1 MKNKK
6 TLTGQ
11 IFTLIRNLS
20 SLLQVA
26 CFIYSFACVFYWF
39 ISLTDLRF
47 VENLDFLF
55 IDVFDF
61 IQTFYNQDH
70 YMSGVADLTG
80 IIACAIFII
89 IAIFL
94 HFVINFIEY
103 QEELYYINLKKKRK
117 LDDLLAQKQIE
128 QEYIMEMR
136 KYNRFIILVNF
147 KIQQIKSYLFENNNI
162 TKDDLTN
169 MEKNLLNELFNT
181 LDPQYILAKTQNTE
195 NSFFIVGNLENT
207 HQCLKNITLTIQELS
222 KKYSNLNI
230 TISHDIAFNA
240 ISNKTNLKEELE
252 FLQKIMQLNY
262 NDSILTTS
270 LFKTCFELISKSKI
284 NFTVL
289 GTFQFL
295 IAGKNQNYELYSIKL
310 QN

>member
-1 MKNKK
+1 
-6 TLTGQ
+6 
-11 IFTLIRNLS
+11 
-20 SLLQVA
+20 
-26 CFIYSFACVFYWF
+26 
-39 ISLTDLRF
+39 
-47 VENLDFLF
+47 
-55 IDVFDF
+55 
-61 IQTFYNQDH
+61 
-70 YMSGVADLTG
+70 
-80 IIACAIFII
+80 
-89 IAIFL
+89 
-94 HFVINFIEY
+94 
-103 QEELYYINLKKKRK
+103 
-117 LDDLLAQKQIE
+117 
-128 QEYIMEMR
+128 
-136 KYNRFIILVNF
+136 
-147 KIQQIKSYLFENNNI
+147 
-162 TKDDLTN
+162 

-310 QN
+310 QNSVTVGPWAQIPILHWGASISSSEKNGYSSTYTM